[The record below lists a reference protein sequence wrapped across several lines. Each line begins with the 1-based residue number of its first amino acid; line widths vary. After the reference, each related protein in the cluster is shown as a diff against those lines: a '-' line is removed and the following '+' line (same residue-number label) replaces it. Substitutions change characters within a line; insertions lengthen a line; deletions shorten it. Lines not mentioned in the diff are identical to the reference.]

1 LPQVSSPALS
11 IPAFETY
18 ATFARLERNMRRRE
32 FLKNFCGAAAAIP
45 TAAYAQ
51 QSAAPAH
58 RIGVLAQDMQPGLLE
73 AFRDELNKV
82 GYVEGTSIIIELRNA
97 AGRNELLPAF
107 AEELLRLKAEVI
119 VTVNTPAAQAAKK
132 ATQTVPVVMMRV
144 ADPVKSGLVTSLSRP
159 GGNVTGL
166 SFMPDALGPKGVELM
181 KEILP
186 DVTRMAA
193 LYQGDNTGAVV
204 IVDEV
209 ERKGQELGLEFVR
222 LPVHEPK
229 DYVPAFEKAAAANC
243 KALFVMDD
251 GAITKH
257 RQEIL
262 ELAAKQRLPVVS
274 IYKDFAQSG
283 GLIAYG
289 PNLDIVY
296 RRAAHFVDKLLK
308 GERASNLPIEQPVIF
323 DLVINRR
330 TAKTLGIKI
339 AQPVLV
345 RADEVIE

>member
-1 LPQVSSPALS
+1 
-11 IPAFETY
+11 
-18 ATFARLERNMRRRE
+18 MRRRE
-32 FLKNFCGAAAAIP
+32 FLRNLCGAAVALP

-51 QSAAPAH
+51 QSTAPAH
-58 RIGVLAQDMQPGLLE
+58 RIGVLAQDLQPGLLE
-73 AFRDELNKV
+73 TFRDELHKL
-82 GYVEGTSIIIELRNA
+82 GYVEGTGITIELRNA

-107 AEELLRLKAEVI
+107 AAELLRLKVQAI
-119 VTVNTPAAQAAKK
+119 VAVNTPAAQAAKK

-144 ADPVKSGLVTSLSRP
+144 ADPVKSGLVTSLSHP

-181 KEILP
+181 HEMLP
-186 DVTRMAA
+186 NVTLMAA
-193 LYQGDNTGAVV
+193 LYQGDNAGAVV

-209 ERKGQELGLEFVR
+209 ERKGQQLGLEFVR

-229 DYVPAFEKAAAANC
+229 DYVPGFEKAAAANC

-257 RQEIL
+257 RQEII
-262 ELAAKQRLPVVS
+262 ELATNYRLPVVS
-274 IYKDFAQSG
+274 IYSDFAKSG

-296 RRAAHFVDKLLK
+296 RRAAHYVDKLIK
-308 GERASNLPIEQPVIF
+308 GERASELPVEQPVMF

-330 TAKTLGIKI
+330 TANALGIQI

>member
-1 LPQVSSPALS
+1 
-11 IPAFETY
+11 
-18 ATFARLERNMRRRE
+18 MRRRE
-32 FLKNFCGAAAAIP
+32 FLKTFGGAAAAIP
-45 TAAYAQ
+45 IAAHAQKSTTA
-51 QSAAPAH
+51 AH
-58 RIGVLAQDMQPGLLE
+58 RIGVLAQDLQPGLLE
-73 AFRDELNKV
+73 AFRDELHKL
-82 GYVEGTSIIIELRNA
+82 GYVEGTGITIELRNA
-97 AGRNELLPAF
+97 AGRNDLLPAF
-107 AEELLRLKAEVI
+107 TEELLRLKVEVI
-119 VTVNTPAAQAAKK
+119 VAVNTPAAQAAKN

-144 ADPVKSGLVTSLSRP
+144 ADPVKSGLVTNLSRP

-166 SFMPDALGPKGVELM
+166 SFMPDALGPKGIELM
-181 KEILP
+181 HEMLP
-186 DVTRMAA
+186 DVARMAA
-193 LYQGDNTGAVV
+193 LYQGDNAGSVV
-204 IVDEV
+204 VVEEV
-209 ERKGQELGLEFVR
+209 ERKGHQLGLEFVR

-229 DYVPAFEKAAAANC
+229 DYAPAFEKAATANC

-262 ELAAKQRLPVVS
+262 ELAAKYRLPVVS
-274 IYKDFAQSG
+274 IYSDFAKSG

-296 RRAAHFVDKLLK
+296 RRAAHFVDKLIK
-308 GERASNLPIEQPVIF
+308 GERASDLPVEQPVMF

>member
-1 LPQVSSPALS
+1 
-11 IPAFETY
+11 
-18 ATFARLERNMRRRE
+18 MKRRE
-32 FLKNFCGAAAAIP
+32 FLKKFGGVAAAIP
-45 TAAYAQ
+45 VADYAQ
-51 QSAAPAH
+51 SSRAPAH
-58 RIGVLAQDMQPGLLE
+58 RIGVLAQDLQPGLIE
-73 AFRDELNKV
+73 TFRDELHNL

-97 AGRNELLPAF
+97 AGRNDLLSPF
-107 AEELLRLKAEVI
+107 AEELLRLKVEVI
-119 VTVNTPAAQAAKK
+119 VAVNTPAAQAAKK

-181 KEILP
+181 HEILP

-193 LYQGDNTGAVV
+193 LYQGDNAGSIVV
-204 IVDEV
+204 VDEV
-209 ERKGQELGLEFVR
+209 EHKGGQLGLDFVR

-229 DYVPAFEKAAAANC
+229 DYALAFEKAASTNC
-243 KALFVMDD
+243 KAVFVMDD

-257 RQEIL
+257 RQDIL
-262 ELAAKQRLPVVS
+262 ELATKYRLPVVS
-274 IYKDFAQSG
+274 IYKDFAKAG

-289 PNLDIVY
+289 PNLGVVY
-296 RRAAHFVDKLLK
+296 RRAAHFVDKLIK
-308 GERASNLPIEQPVIF
+308 GERVSDLPVEQPVTF
-323 DLVINRR
+323 DLVINQR
-330 TAKTLGIKI
+330 TAKSLGIKI